1 VFVKL
6 TKVWLTYNMIY
17 DFYVF
22 WLLIGSCSVALGV
35 SLYAIVRV
43 RIINKT
49 LSALDW
55 ETLANLTGE
64 VGAMKRSL
72 QKTNNRINGMTSSDP
87 ATVLSE
93 LPKFQ
98 MAEPNVTP
106 MNRGG

>member
-1 VFVKL
+1 
-6 TKVWLTYNMIY
+6 M

-22 WLLIGSCSVALGV
+22 WLLVGCCFIAFGA
-35 SLYAIVRV
+35 SLYAIARV
-43 RIINKT
+43 RIINNT
-49 LSALDW
+49 LAALDW
-55 ETLANLTGE
+55 ETLVNITGE

-87 ATVLSE
+87 ATVLAD

-98 MAEPNVTP
+98 TVQQNVTP

>member
-1 VFVKL
+1 
-6 TKVWLTYNMIY
+6 M
-17 DFYVF
+17 DFMQFYAF
-22 WLLIGSCSVALGV
+22 WLLLACSFAAFGL
-35 SLYAIVRV
+35 SLYAIARV
-43 RIINKT
+43 RINEKT
-49 LSALDW
+49 LGALDW

-87 ATVLSE
+87 ATVLAE

-98 MAEPNVTP
+98 MAEQNVTP